1 MGTREI
7 ITELEEHQL
16 LELINQID
24 KDGNKTMLLKF
35 SAEWC
40 KPCKTVAQLCEDEF
54 GRMPDNVVIASID
67 IDDSLDLYMMLK
79 KKRMLT
85 GIPCILSWYPLQ
97 DRDQELWY
105 IPDDSVL
112 SSSQPDH
119 ISFFK
124 RALAKAEGIKH
135 T

>member
-40 KPCKTVAQLCEDEF
+40 KPCKTVAQLCDHEF

-97 DRDQELWY
+97 DRDQEMWY

-124 RALAKAEGIKH
+124 RALAKAEEIKH